1 MVSILSDRDEQYTVE
16 EGYSECATLVRT
28 SYENFTVVSWLLPAN
43 KRRYLNALY
52 AFCRYVDNL
61 GDEYTGDR
69 MAALA
74 EWESDL
80 RRCYYSTPI
89 HPYMIALQ
97 QTIKEF
103 DIPIEPFLK
112 IIKANRMDQT
122 HKRYQTFSD
131 LEKYCQN
138 SANPV
143 GHLILHLNGYKDI
156 KRRTLSDYI
165 CTALQLSNFWQD
177 IHRDYLMGRIYIPHE
192 DLNRFGCSED
202 QLGRKDFND
211 SFRNLMSFEVE
222 RTRHLFNKGY
232 KPMEGVEGYL
242 KLDVALYVLGGLKIL
257 DRISK
262 QGYDVLNTR
271 PTISKMTKTGLLL
284 KAMFNIFLLRKDSYS
299 KSHSRKL

>member
-1 MVSILSDRDEQYTVE
+1 METLISRNSRIDNLKKAYTLCE
-16 EGYSECATLVRT
+16 NLAKSH
-28 SYENFTVVSWLLPAN
+28 YENFTIASWLIPKK
-43 KRRYLNALY
+43 KRNHIY
-52 AFCRYVDNL
+52 AIYSYCRYTDDL
-61 GDEYTGDR
+61 GDEYHGNKQKAIDH
-69 MAALA
+69 
-74 EWESDL
+74 WERDL
-80 RRCYYSTPI
+80 LNCYNGTPN

-202 QLGRKDFND
+202 QLGQKDFND

-222 RTRHLFNKGY
+222 RTRHLFYKGY
-232 KPMEGVEGYL
+232 KLMEGVEGYL
-242 KLDVALYVLGGLKIL
+242 KLDVALYILGGLKIL

-284 KAMFNIFLLRKDSYS
+284 KAMLNIFLLRK
-299 KSHSRKL
+299 R

>member
-1 MVSILSDRDEQYTVE
+1 METLISKNSRIDNLKKAYTLCE
-16 EGYSECATLVRT
+16 NLAKSH
-28 SYENFTVVSWLLPAN
+28 YENFTIASWLIPKQ
-43 KRRYLNALY
+43 KRKHIY
-52 AFCRYVDNL
+52 AIYSYCRFTDDL
-61 GDEYTGDR
+61 GDEYQGNKQKAIDQ
-69 MAALA
+69 
-74 EWESDL
+74 WERDL
-80 RRCYYSTPI
+80 LHCYNGNPN

-122 HKRYQTFSD
+122 HKRYETFSD

-143 GHLILHLNGYKDI
+143 GHLILHLYGYGDI

-177 IHRDYLMGRIYIPHE
+177 IHRDYMIGRIYIPLE
-192 DLNRFGCSED
+192 DLNRFGYSED
-202 QLGRKDFND
+202 QLARKDFND

-222 RTRHLFNKGY
+222 RTRHLFSKGY
-232 KPMEGVEGYL
+232 RLIETVDGYL
-242 KLDVALYVLGGLKIL
+242 KLDVALYTLGGLKIL

-262 QGYDVLNTR
+262 QGYNVLATR
-271 PTISKMTKTGLLL
+271 PTISKVTKTGLLL
-284 KAMFNIFLLRKDSYS
+284 KAMLNIFLLR
-299 KSHSRKL
+299 RI